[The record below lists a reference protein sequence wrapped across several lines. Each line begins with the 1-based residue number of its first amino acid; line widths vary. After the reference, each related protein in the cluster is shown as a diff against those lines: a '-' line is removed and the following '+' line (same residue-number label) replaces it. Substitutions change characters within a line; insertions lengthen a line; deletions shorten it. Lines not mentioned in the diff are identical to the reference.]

1 MLYEVARLAVP
12 VLCALLCIVQG
23 GACAQAQENL
33 LSDNLDPLPPSRSLV
48 PGESN
53 LQSPHW
59 AYNVWDESSK
69 GVLVVGDTPEVGGK
83 SLGLVNL
90 GPQAAL
96 QLYTPDKEIAAGN
109 YLLSFD
115 MFAREGAQPLIKIN
129 LSAPAAWGEYSNA
142 VADGPVQNDGKT
154 KLLLGKATGVNW
166 KPFQLAFSLAEAA
179 KISINMQN
187 GGIGENKGFYFKNLR
202 LVGNAATPVSETGG
216 TVFPQPGAVV
226 DERNVQTT
234 LYVMQGNAGASDSN
248 DGSPA
253 KPFKTISAAIRQA
266 EKLLAQGQGVRVKIG
281 PGTYR
286 ESAGHIRTEGA
297 AKSALLVI
305 EGSPDG
311 KTVWSGSEVW
321 PATKWKDLGNGLYAA
336 DWPYDWGNW
345 SYQWETPRVLGHRAE
360 MVFAEGQLLR
370 QVLLEEY
377 DYSRTGEL
385 IDHGNRKQSW
395 NYRAFRQPQEALQ
408 PGSFGVAERDENGN
422 KLYVRLP
429 RGKSISD
436 VRIEVATQR
445 QAFRIGNTDLSEGKD
460 GLVLRD
466 LTIRGFAS
474 RTKDNQMEN
483 TVAFGGNTRN
493 VLVERCRFEWN
504 NGSGLPI
511 GGQFITI
518 RNSAFNYNGFGGI
531 MGGASH
537 SVLENN
543 STNFNN
549 WRGTWGGQKGWW
561 MGGVKMHESV
571 NQTVR
576 NHTSIGNLTGGF
588 WYDVQCEHV
597 RIDGLTSVLN
607 DGDGLF
613 IELSNG
619 PFEIARLLAAGNS
632 GHAFDMS
639 IVGRFS
645 LRDSVLYANR
655 SGTMKLKDKDVPLPL
670 AHFVWYQRNDEHA
683 TLKKFD
689 PSLFRIENTVFAG
702 GPQQRGVIV
711 EHNGLLRDDPR
722 YAAYRYEGENNLFFL
737 PGGAGAFAYVDPNW
751 QPLQTDLTS
760 WQARTTERNPQLA
773 DPQFTNAAQFDFR
786 LRPGSP
792 LAARSKEL
800 PLKHID
806 PKLIAETQRF
816 KTWAETGIAPATE

>member
-1 MLYEVARLAVP
+1 MRQIL
-12 VLCALLCIVQG
+12 
-23 GACAQAQENL
+23 
-33 LSDNLDPLPPSRSLV
+33 
-48 PGESN
+48 
-53 LQSPHW
+53 
-59 AYNVWDESSK
+59 
-69 GVLVVGDTPEVGGK
+69 VLVVLSLSLVSTMKSSAHALSVG
-83 SLGLVNL
+83 
-90 GPQAAL
+90 
-96 QLYTPDKEIAAGN
+96 
-109 YLLSFD
+109 
-115 MFAREGAQPLIKIN
+115 
-129 LSAPAAWGEYSNA
+129 
-142 VADGPVQNDGKT
+142 
-154 KLLLGKATGVNW
+154 
-166 KPFQLAFSLAEAA
+166 
-179 KISINMQN
+179 
-187 GGIGENKGFYFKNLR
+187 
-202 LVGNAATPVSETGG
+202 TGG
-216 TVFPQPGAVV
+216 TVFPQPGVAI
-226 DERNVQTT
+226 DERDIKTT
-234 LYVMQGNAGASDSN
+234 LHVMQHSAAAVDSN
-248 DGSPA
+248 DGSLA
-253 KPFKTISAAIRQA
+253 KPYKTISAAIRQA
-266 EKLLAQGQGVRVKIG
+266 EKLLARGQGVRVKIG

-286 ESAGHIRTEGA
+286 ESVGHIRIEGA
-297 AKSALLVI
+297 AYSALLVL
-305 EGSPDG
+305 EGSSNG
-311 KTVWSGSEVW
+311 KTIWSGTEVW
-321 PATKWKDLGNGLYAA
+321 PTSKWKDLGTGLYAA

-360 MVFAEGQLLR
+360 MVFVDGQLLR

-395 NYRAFRQPQEALQ
+395 NYRGFRQPLEALEA
-408 PGSFGVAERDENGN
+408 GSFGIAERDENGN
-422 KLYVRLP
+422 KLYVRLA

-445 QAFRIGNTDLSEGKD
+445 QAFRIGNADLSEGKD

-483 TVAFGGNTRN
+483 TVAFGPNTRN

-518 RNSAFNYNGFGGI
+518 RNSVFNYNGFGGI

-561 MGGVKMHESV
+561 MAGVKMHESV

-613 IELSNG
+613 LELSNG
-619 PFEIARLLAAGNS
+619 PFEIARLLSASNS

-639 IVGRFS
+639 IVGRFT
-645 LRDSVLYANR
+645 LRNSVLYANR
-655 SGTMKLKDKDVPLPL
+655 AGTMKLKDKDVSLPL
-670 AHFVWYQRNDEHA
+670 AHLIWYQRNDEHA
-683 TLKKFD
+683 TLKKFG
-689 PSLFRIENTVFAG
+689 PGLFRIENTVFAG
-702 GPQQRGVIV
+702 GPQQRGLLV
-711 EHNGLLRDDPR
+711 EHNGLVRDDPR
-722 YAAYRYEGENNLFFL
+722 YATYRYEGENNLFFL
-737 PGGAGAFAYVDPNW
+737 PGKAGAFAYVDPSW
-751 QPLQTDLTS
+751 QPVQTDLAA
-760 WQARTTERNPQLA
+760 WQARTTERNSQLA
-773 DPQFTNAAQFDFR
+773 DPQFMNAAQFDFR
-786 LRPGSP
+786 LRSGSP
-792 LAARSKEL
+792 LTARAKDL
-800 PLKHID
+800 PLKRID
-806 PKLIAETQRF
+806 PKLTAEAKRF